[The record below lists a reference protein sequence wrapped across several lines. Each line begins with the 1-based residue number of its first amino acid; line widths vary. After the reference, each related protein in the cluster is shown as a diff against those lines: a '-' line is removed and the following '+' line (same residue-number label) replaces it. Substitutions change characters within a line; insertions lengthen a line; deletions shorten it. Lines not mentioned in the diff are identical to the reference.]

1 VIARHVM
8 TLALL
13 ALSAARGRAQS
24 SPAQAVPAP
33 VPGSELTVTLV
44 TFGQGQEVFERFGHD
59 ALWLHDARTGSDVAC
74 HWGLFDFNEPHFVAR
89 FVSGDTHY
97 SMGCMDARALIEGE
111 RRTGRSV
118 TLQRLALAPAQALS
132 LRDFLQWNS
141 REENRY
147 YRYDYFRDNCAT
159 RLREALD
166 RALGG
171 AIHRAV
177 DGVVTDMSY
186 RSESVRL
193 TDDDKAAQ
201 AGIDLALGRPADRPL
216 TQWES
221 FFIPMRLRDAV
232 RHVRV
237 TRPGGTTIPLVADER
252 LLPHLDGTP
261 LLVERARPPNLVPRY
276 LLNGLL
282 IATVVVVLRIM
293 MISRRSAAWTLALV
307 GAAWWLLCGILGV
320 LIFLAWMA
328 TRHVFWAW
336 NANLLLL
343 TPLCLAL
350 VVLTPMSILKGRA
363 ERGARLTVA
372 LAALLGIV
380 AGLLA
385 MLPGGQQNGAI
396 VALFLPVHLALAWA
410 LALPHIHRSAAV
422 A

>member
-1 VIARHVM
+1 M

-13 ALSAARGRAQS
+13 LVSAARVNAQP
-24 SPAQAVPAP
+24 SPASPDAAS

-44 TFGQGQEVFERFGHD
+44 TFGQGEEVFERFGHD

-97 SMGCMDARALIEGE
+97 SMGCMDAMTLIEGE

-118 TLQRLALAPAQALS
+118 TLQRLALSPAQALT

-159 RLREALD
+159 RLRDALD
-166 RALGG
+166 RAL
-171 AIHRAV
+171 
-177 DGVVTDMSY
+177 DGVLRRATDSVATDLSY

-193 TDDDKAAQ
+193 TDDDKPAQ

-232 RHVRV
+232 RRLSVAGPAGAP
-237 TRPGGTTIPLVADER
+237 TPLVADER
-252 LLPHLDGTP
+252 VLPHLRGTP
-261 LLVERARPPNLVPRY
+261 EMVERARPPRLWPRY

-282 IATVVVVLRIM
+282 LGVLVVVLRIM
-293 MISRRSAAWTLALV
+293 MLTRRGAAWGLALV
-307 GAAWWLLCGILGV
+307 GAAWWLLCGVLGG
-320 LIFLAWMA
+320 LIFLAWVA
-328 TRHVFWAW
+328 TRHTFWAW
-336 NANLLLL
+336 NENLLLL

-350 VVLTPMSILKGRA
+350 VVLTPMSLLGRRV
-363 ERGARLTVA
+363 ERGTRLIAATVA
-372 LAALLGIV
+372 LLGVVAAVLSV
-380 AGLLA
+380 
-385 MLPGGQQNGAI
+385 LPGGQDNGAI

-410 LALPHIHRSAAV
+410 LALPRPSRAV
-422 A
+422 VA